1 MLSPLSQLDEL
12 RGQTPDSLPPAEEQD
27 RVRGEGLQRHGYDGD
42 QHLGP
47 EMYVCCKYAATFDSI
62 MFSWSLAH
70 SLAANGWETND

>member
-1 MLSPLSQLDEL
+1 MLKITFCNSPYGGHDDPLDVLSPLSQLDEL

-47 EMYVCCKYAATFDSI
+47 EM
-62 MFSWSLAH
+62 
-70 SLAANGWETND
+70 